1 MGEMSSMPPHVP
13 QAEPKHRPSRPER
26 HVYAP
31 GHHRYSRFVNVAKIV
46 LPSLAAILLALVAAW
61 PRLTADGEGFTVGF
75 ADLSAD
81 AVDSLT
87 MINARYFGIDQQNRP
102 FKVTADSATEEG
114 VRNGIVVLSEP
125 KADFT
130 TRSGANVYVEAREGF
145 YHQTSQLLELL
156 GEVSLYHADGY
167 ELHTEEAEIDLAT
180 SSARGAKAVDGNGPQ
195 GRLNGQGFVITEGGQ
210 QVVVTGR
217 SSLQMKG
224 PGSK

>member
-1 MGEMSSMPPHVP
+1 MPLHAP
-13 QAEPKHRPSRPER
+13 QSDPKHRPPRPER

-31 GHHRYSRFVNVAKIV
+31 GHHRYSRFVSITKIV
-46 LPSLAAILLALVAAW
+46 LPSLAAILLALVVAW
-61 PRLTADGEGFTVGF
+61 PRLVSDGEGFTVGF
-75 ADLSAD
+75 AELSAE

-87 MINARYFGIDQQNRP
+87 MINARYFGVDQQNRP

-114 VRNGIVVLSEP
+114 TSNGIILLSEP

-130 TRSGANVYVEAREGF
+130 TRNGANVYVEAREGF

-167 ELHTEEAEIDLAT
+167 ELHTEEAEIDLAAST
-180 SSARGAKAVDGNGPQ
+180 ARGNKAVDGHGPQ

-217 SSLQMKG
+217 SGLQMRG
-224 PGSK
+224 PGAK